1 METLGVV
8 IEIRGRGD
16 LAWKF
21 LSNKGAEII
30 TNTILGVPYYKYN
43 IMGPKT
49 PF

>member
-21 LSNKGAEII
+21 LSNK